1 MNPRE
6 PASAQGFPPGDL
18 EPSGDFGGNAQAS
31 TLSPSRP
38 FIMRP
43 VATALLM
50 LAIVLA
56 GLVGFRLL
64 PLSALPQV
72 DYPTIQVQT
81 LYPGA
86 SPEVMAQTVTA
97 PLERQFGQMAGL
109 SRMSSTSTAGVS
121 IVTLQFGLGLALDVA
136 EQQVQAAINA
146 GGSLL
151 PADLPAPPV
160 YAKVNPADA
169 PVLSL
174 AITSDTLPLTEVQN
188 IVNTRLALK
197 ISQVSGVGLVA
208 LSGGQRPA
216 VRIQADTRALASYGL
231 GLDALR
237 ISIAAAN
244 ANAAKGSI
252 DGPTRS
258 YSINS
263 NDQLLTAADYQNL
276 IIAYRNGAAVRV
288 ADVARVVE
296 SAENTQL
303 GAWASI
309 ACSPA
314 ADPAPDDGT
323 ASGAAVQ
330 VERPDCLGTPGRRL
344 VPAIILNVQRQPGAN
359 VIATVD
365 AIKARLPELEASL
378 PTQMRV
384 DVLSDRTTGIRA
396 SVLHV
401 EIELLLAVLM
411 VVLVIFAFLHNL
423 RATVIASL
431 SVPISLIGTCGAM
444 YLLGYSLNNLSLMAL
459 TIATGFVVDDAIVMI
474 ENISRYIE
482 EGEKPM
488 LAALKGAKQIGFT
501 IISLTVSLI
510 AVLIPLL
517 FMGDVVGRLFREF
530 AITLAITIL
539 ISAVVS
545 LTLVPMM
552 SARWLKAKAPT
563 LPALRGSLPPEGA
576 TPSAAWQSRFR
587 DGNLHRDSAAG
598 TGARLQRFF
607 DGVIVRYDQS
617 LTWVL
622 KRQGLTLAVAVGT
635 LLLTVLLY
643 MLIPKGLFPTQD
655 TGQLQA
661 RVETAQS
668 VSYARMSELQQ
679 AAAREILQDPDVEAL
694 SSFIGVDAANNTML
708 HTGRMLINLKKERI
722 GSQQET
728 MDRLR
733 QRASQVAGVTLYLQP
748 TQDLTI
754 DAETGPTQFR
764 VSMEGASNAV
774 VVQWANQLAERMALS
789 TSLRNVV
796 SDAGA
801 QGTAAFINVDRDTAS
816 RLGISASVIDD
827 ALYNAFGQRIV
838 STIFTETNQYR
849 VILEALPDA
858 RATPASLGNLPLKT
872 SAGTTTPLASIATI
886 SEQPAPLQITHV
898 AQFPATTLGFDTAP
912 GVSLGKAVDEIR
924 QAARDIALP
933 SSVTMTFLGA
943 AGAYQSSLSSQLWLI
958 LAAVVCVYIVLGV
971 LYESY
976 VHPMTILSTL
986 PSAGVG
992 ALLMLMLSGS
1002 PLGVIGIIGIILLIG
1017 IVKKN
1022 AIMMIDFAIDAERNE
1037 GKSPQEAIH
1046 QAALLRFRPIL
1057 MTTLAALFA
1066 AVPLMLGF
1074 GEGAELRR
1082 PLGLAIFGGLIVS
1095 QVLTLFTTPVIY
1107 LAFDRLGRRFG
1118 RKERRDAAVA

>member
-1 MNPRE
+1 M
-6 PASAQGFPPGDL
+6 
-18 EPSGDFGGNAQAS
+18 
-31 TLSPSRP
+31 SPSRP
-38 FIMRP
+38 FILRP
-43 VATALLM
+43 VATSLLM
-50 LAIVLA
+50 VAIVLA
-56 GLVGFRLL
+56 GMVGFKFL

-86 SPEVMAQTVTA
+86 SPEVMAQTVTS

-109 SRMSSTSTAGVS
+109 QRMSSTSAAGVS
-121 IVTLQFGLGLALDVA
+121 IVTLQFGLGLGLDVA
-136 EQQVQAAINA
+136 EQEVQAAINA

-169 PVLSL
+169 PVLTL

-197 ISQVSGVGLVA
+197 ISQVGGVGLVS

-231 GLDALR
+231 GLDSLR
-237 ISIAAAN
+237 SAITAAN
-244 ANAAKGSI
+244 ANGAKGSI

-263 NDQLLTAADYQNL
+263 NDQLVAAADYQNL

-288 ADVARVVE
+288 SDVAKVVD
-296 SAENTQL
+296 SAENVKL
-303 GAWASI
+303 GAW
-309 ACSPA
+309 
-314 ADPAPDDGT
+314 
-323 ASGAAVQ
+323 SG
-330 VERPDCLGTPGRRL
+330 LK
-344 VPAIILNVQRQPGAN
+344 PAIILNVQRQPGAN

-365 AIKARLPELEASL
+365 AIKARLPELQAGL
-378 PTQMRV
+378 PTQMKV
-384 DVLSDRTTGIRA
+384 DILSDRTTGIRA
-396 SVLHV
+396 SVMHV
-401 EIELLLAVLM
+401 EMELVLAVLL
-411 VVLVIFAFLHNL
+411 VVLVIFAFLGSV

-431 SVPISLIGTCGAM
+431 AVPISLIGTCGAM

-482 EGEKPM
+482 KGEEPM
-488 LAALKGAKQIGFT
+488 AAALKGATQIGFT

-552 SARWLKAKAPT
+552 SARWLAQADHEPGT
-563 LPALRGSLPPEGA
+563 GRLAELSARMHRFFEGVIARYDSMLGWVLLRQGA
-576 TPSAAWQSRFR
+576 TLLVA
-587 DGNLHRDSAAG
+587 
-598 TGARLQRFF
+598 
-607 DGVIVRYDQS
+607 
-617 LTWVL
+617 
-622 KRQGLTLAVAVGT
+622 LAT

-643 MLIPKGLFPTQD
+643 VLIPKGLFPTQD

-668 VSYARMSELQQ
+668 VSYARMAALQQ
-679 AAAREILQDPDVEAL
+679 AAAKAILEDPDVDTL

-708 HTGRMLINLKKERI
+708 HTGRMLINLKSGRTTN
-722 GSQQET
+722 QADT
-728 MDRLR
+728 MDRLKR
-733 QRASQVAGVTLYLQP
+733 RAATVAGVTLYLQP

-764 VSMEGASNAV
+764 VSLEGASNATV
-774 VVQWANQLAERMALS
+774 IEWAGKLAERMRS
-789 TSLRNVV
+789 ISSIQNVA
-796 SDAGA
+796 SDAGSTGA
-801 QGTAAFINVDRDTAS
+801 GAYITVDRDTAS
-816 RLGISASVIDD
+816 RLGVTTSSIDD
-827 ALYNAFGQRIV
+827 ALYSAFGQRIV

-849 VILEALPDA
+849 VILEAQPDQL
-858 RATPASLGNLPLKT
+858 ATPASLGSLQLKT
-872 SAGTTTPLASIATI
+872 SGGTTTPLSALASV
-886 SEQPAPLQITHV
+886 SELAAPLQITRV
-898 AQFPATTLGFDTAP
+898 AQYPATTLGFDTAP
-912 GVSLGKAVDEIR
+912 GVSLGKAVDQIK
-924 QAARDIALP
+924 QAAQDIALP
-933 SSVTMTFLGA
+933 ASVTMTFLGA
-943 AGAYQSSLSSQLWLI
+943 AGAYQSSLSNQLWLI
-958 LAAVVCVYIVLGV
+958 LAAVICVYIVLGV

-976 VHPMTILSTL
+976 IHPLTILSTL

-992 ALLMLMLSGS
+992 ALLALMISGS
-1002 PLGVIGIIGIILLIG
+1002 DLGVIGIIGIILLIG

-1022 AIMMIDFAIDAERNE
+1022 AIMMIDFAIDAERSE
-1037 GKSPQEAIH
+1037 GKSAEEAIR

-1066 AVPLMLGF
+1066 AVPLMLGW

-1082 PLGLAIFGGLIVS
+1082 PLGLSIFGGLIVS

-1118 RKERRDAAVA
+1118 RRKEVPA

>member
-1 MNPRE
+1 MNTPE
-6 PASAQGFPPGDL
+6 PAGPA
-18 EPSGDFGGNAQAS
+18 
-31 TLSPSRP
+31 SPSRP
-38 FIMRP
+38 FIQRP
-43 VATALLM
+43 VATSLLM
-50 LAIVLA
+50 VAIVLA
-56 GLVGFRLL
+56 GLVGFKFL

-109 SRMSSTSTAGVS
+109 TRMGSTSASGVS
-121 IVTLQFGLGLALDVA
+121 IVTLQFGLGLAIDIA

-146 GGSLL
+146 GSSLL

-169 PVLSL
+169 PVLTL
-174 AITSDTLPLTEVQN
+174 AITSDSLPLTEVQN
-188 IVNTRLALK
+188 LVNTRLALK
-197 ISQVSGVGLVA
+197 ISQVNGVGLVS

-216 VRIQADTRALASYGL
+216 VRIQADTRALAANGL
-231 GLDALR
+231 ALDTLR
-237 ISIAAAN
+237 TAITAAN

-252 DGPTRS
+252 DGPTRA
-258 YSINS
+258 YTINS
-263 NDQLLTAADYQNL
+263 NDQLLAASDYKNL
-276 IIAYRNGAAVRV
+276 VIAFKNGAAIRLS
-288 ADVARVVE
+288 DVAQVVDG
-296 SAENTQL
+296 AENIKL
-303 GAWASI
+303 GAWSGT
-309 ACSPA
+309 ACP
-314 ADPAPDDGT
+314 PT
-323 ASGAAVQ
+323 ASGAACTTTDQ
-330 VERPDCLGTPGRRL
+330 RALK
-344 VPAIILNVQRQPGAN
+344 PAIILNVQRQPGAN

-365 AIKARLPELEASL
+365 AIKKQLPELQAALPGSL
-378 PTQMRV
+378 QV

-401 EIELLLAVLM
+401 ELELLLAVLM
-411 VVLVIFAFLHNL
+411 VVVVIFVFLGSL

-431 SVPISLIGTCGAM
+431 AVPISLVGTCGAM

-482 EGEKPM
+482 EGEAPM
-488 LAALKGAKQIGFT
+488 AAALKGASQIGFT

-530 AITLAITIL
+530 AVTLAITIL

-552 SARWLKAKAPT
+552 SARWLKHTP
-563 LPALRGSLPPEGA
+563 PIQPGERGV
-576 TPSAAWQSRFR
+576 
-587 DGNLHRDSAAG
+587 D
-598 TGARLQRFF
+598 ARMHHFF
-607 DGVIVRYDQS
+607 ERVIARYDVS

-622 KRQGLTLAVAVGT
+622 KRQGVTLIVAVST
-635 LLLTVLLY
+635 MAITVLLY
-643 MLIPKGLFPTQD
+643 VLIPKGLFPTQD

-661 RVETAQS
+661 RIETAQS
-668 VSYARMSELQQ
+668 VSYARMAGLQL
-679 AAAREILQDPDVEAL
+679 AAADEILQDPDVATL
-694 SSFIGVDAANNTML
+694 SSFVGVDAANNTML
-708 HTGRMLINLKKERI
+708 HTGRMLINLKKDRSTNQEDTMQRLKERV
-722 GSQQET
+722 S
-728 MDRLR
+728 R
-733 QRASQVAGVTLYLQP
+733 VAGVTLFLQP

-754 DAETGPTQFR
+754 DAETGPTQYR
-764 VSMEGASNAV
+764 VSLEGSDTAV
-774 VVQWANQLAERMALS
+774 VTEWAGKLARQMATLS
-789 TSLRNVV
+789 RVRHVS
-796 SDAGA
+796 SDAGSSGNSA
-801 QGTAAFINVDRDTAS
+801 YINVDRDTAS
-816 RLGISASVIDD
+816 RLGITTSSIDD
-827 ALYNAFGQRIV
+827 ALYSAFGQRIV

-849 VILEALPDA
+849 VILEARPGQVTTA
-858 RATPASLGNLPLKT
+858 ASLGDLPLKT
-872 SAGTTTPLASIATI
+872 GAGSTTPLSALASVT
-886 SEQPAPLQITHV
+886 ERPAPLQITHV

-912 GVSLGKAVDEIR
+912 GASLGGAVDDIK
-924 QAARDIALP
+924 QAAKDINLP
-933 SSVTMTFLGA
+933 ASVNLTFLGA
-943 AGAYQSSLSSQLWLI
+943 AGAYQNSLKSQLWLI
-958 LAAVVCVYIVLGV
+958 LAAIVCVYIVLGV

-976 VHPMTILSTL
+976 IHPLTILSTL

-992 ALLMLMLSGS
+992 ALLMLMISGS
-1002 PLGVIGIIGIILLIG
+1002 DLGVIGIIGIILLIG

-1022 AIMMIDFAIDAERNE
+1022 AIMMIDFAIDAERNQ
-1037 GKSPQEAIH
+1037 GKGPQEAIH

-1057 MTTLAALFA
+1057 MTTMAALFA

-1107 LAFDRLGRRFG
+1107 LAFDRMGQRFG
-1118 RKERRDAAVA
+1118 GRGRASS